1 MIFKVILAIIIIIA
15 TLVGIIA
22 LLYYVAFKRTPITV
36 NYNLI
41 NGRNSATKGV
51 VTKRKF
57 TSKKEFVDYVDY
69 KTGSDY
75 TRTATYSYTYEVNGV
90 QYNGTDTVDERF
102 MINTYCSKYL
112 DDEET
117 RKMDALYS
125 TRIIGKHIRKV
136 FSFIFGLAENSNQMH
151 VTIAKGDEIVVIYN
165 SEDFSQSRIYVSH
178 LSH

>member
-1 MIFKVILAIIIIIA
+1 MILKVILAIILIIA

-22 LLYYVAFKRTPITV
+22 LLYYVAFKRAPITV

-136 FSFIFGLAENSNQMH
+136 FGFIFDLAENSNQMH

>member
-1 MIFKVILAIIIIIA
+1 MILKVILAIIIIIA
-15 TLVGIIA
+15 TLVGIIV
-22 LLYYVAFKRTPITV
+22 LLYCIAFKRVPITV
-36 NYNLI
+36 SNDLI
-41 NGRNSATKGV
+41 NGRNSATKGI
-51 VTKRKF
+51 VTRRKF
-57 TSKKEFVDYVDY
+57 SSKKEIVDYVDY
-69 KTGSDY
+69 KTGSEY
-75 TRTATYSYTYEVNGV
+75 LRTATYSYTYEVKGV
-90 QYNGTDTVDERF
+90 QYKGIDTVDEQL

-125 TRIIGKHIRKV
+125 TRVIGKYIRKFFDFV
-136 FSFIFGLAENSNQMH
+136 FGLAENSNRMH